1 MTHAR
6 PLVAHTRVAHTR
18 VARSRVARTLVASL
32 IGLAS
37 LSAYAAEHILA
48 TGGTM
53 PAAGNIATSDTVTL
67 TGDVTTGVTAN
78 LAAKSVIFQ
87 SDDPDVWR
95 TITGTSTNR
104 LFQFQN
110 TTNTLTFDHVILSS
124 GTSTATAQMGGAIW
138 FNAGSAGTVTIK
150 GAFAVNNNWNAG
162 NAGGIQMGNSLL
174 ILEGPVSFAE
184 NYAGGSGGGI
194 NIGVGSAGATFND
207 TMTFVSNTAAGSG
220 GAIGANNTTG
230 NVTFMGSS
238 TFVANVSGAMGGAI
252 YSLGTLKFGSGAYF
266 SGNSATLDAGGAI
279 YARGNTTITGP
290 TLFTSNTAGAN
301 GGAIFLTTNNTSGNT
316 LTLDASLGDI
326 TFENNIQNT
335 TTAAAGTAE
344 RNAIAIHTNS
354 TLTTLPSVVLNTG
367 AGADAHTISFLDPID
382 TTDATAYAK
391 ITQTGDGLVI
401 FDAFASA
408 VTATTTIDSGVFR
421 LSRGAIYGTSDSI
434 GDFTLAS
441 AATLSGN
448 GAVRAGIITL
458 AANAHLEVLGGGTLS
473 LQATTL
479 SGNGLHISG
488 NGAIDAGSGAGGTL
502 SLSVSLVDVGAL
514 IPDDPQGVPFANF
527 AQTLTFAPATSLMLE
542 DSGTIAIDLF
552 SGGASDRLIV
562 DTITLSGTGFL
573 NLIGVG
579 SGTFNVMNASADIS
593 ASTAG
598 LKPLVNGLVPAGH
611 FGATKTYQNSGKELW
626 IEFATQNLFTTWT
639 GGDGGVWKNTPGSNL
654 NWDDGGD
661 DHSFINGDGVTFGD
675 TAANKTVIIDG
686 DGVIVAEMTAGNTAG
701 NDYTFTGSG
710 GITTGTTMSA
720 GSIVTA
726 PTGKLVKTDGG
737 ALNFENAG
745 ANTFVGGVEI
755 SGGTLGFTAGTQ
767 LGDGGNGIRF
777 TGDATLRA
785 NAGNATLSNKLI
797 VDAARTAIIDT
808 AAHTLTYDGDLAGIA
823 ATGTLAKT
831 GSGVL
836 RITTDNSAIAAAAV
850 THVREGTLSL
860 DTAAAKL
867 GGRIDIAADAILAG
881 IGSATGDVYAAQGA
895 IIQPGGAP
903 GTPGTPGAP
912 AAPGTLTL
920 HNLDLDNSIL
930 RFDLFG
936 DGVSDS
942 INLTGALSFTGANVI
957 DISAFVAGAYNLGNI
972 AQLHDPAT
980 KVTIAGI
987 DQVAGA
993 RQTGAIAASGAD
1005 LMLIT
1010 AADMSRILQWTGTAS
1025 AIWTPADDNWTD
1037 GGAVTLYAGGDRV
1050 IFDDTAP
1057 AASPR
1062 AITIAGS
1069 GVTVSDIQ
1077 IQGTSDWSFA
1087 GAGITADTAAV
1098 VSGSVLTPATAQGKL
1113 VKAGSGTLAFTNAA
1127 NNFKG
1132 GIELGGGA
1140 ITFTAANQLDDGGN
1154 GIRFTGDAMLAPA
1167 IDALTLAGNIAID
1180 ANTTATIDT
1189 GAGSFT
1195 LSGTLSSA
1203 SAGTLA
1209 KINTGTLTLS
1219 GNSAAT
1225 TAGLTVM
1232 IGSGELHLDDATLG
1246 GEVDLA
1252 PNATLSGIGK
1262 LDTASVAAGGV
1273 IRIGAGELAIANLQL
1288 AAGATLTSDAVLST
1302 LSGGAV
1308 FGGLVTADI
1317 ALGQTIVFS
1326 GTNTG
1331 MGSVLK
1337 TGYGRLVYNTAGALA
1352 YTGSTQIN
1360 QGVVVFDGITGADA
1374 TAVVQTVVL
1383 NGGHLWL
1390 NAQPTGTYSSTNTV
1404 EGTAND
1410 WSGLRIV
1417 QGAGPLAGDSAI
1429 HGANEM
1435 ITVGSG
1441 TIDYN
1446 IRSGIHVVV
1455 DAGSGVTVFSNTDN
1469 AYWGVTRID
1478 SGTLQV
1484 TATGQI
1490 GNTVTNPKVILNGGA
1505 LQISADYDTARALEL
1520 RADGSVTT
1528 DSGVATTWGSVS
1540 STGGDFALTKLGSGT
1555 FTNSGANTAA
1565 ALNVSEGRYV
1575 ATRSNGAGAG
1585 LVTVASDAVMEFNTG
1600 AGTAIV
1606 ANTFAGAGTLAITG
1620 GANTFSGTSVAI
1632 DHIIING
1639 AATNITSANGL
1650 PPVVFGNPAGTIL
1663 IDAARFNLGAPAT
1676 TLGNV
1681 TLASNAT
1688 LGFVSSGTGGASF
1701 KTATVGSLA
1710 GSGTLLFNTNL
1721 ARSRNDRLTILTAPA
1736 GDYALLVNNTGP
1748 MPENYGAPLTLVD
1761 APAGGTATFSAPGG
1775 KIDVGLFSYAVTTG
1789 TENGSLVVRI
1799 TGTGAMS
1806 NAGSLISA
1814 MAGALPL
1821 SWFSELDTASR
1832 RMGELHMDARG
1843 SRNGVSTWVR
1853 THGQQLDFG
1862 AGATGLAFDELQF
1875 VVDGGIDYKL
1885 RGTGDT
1891 KVYVGGFF
1899 GYGQSD
1905 RDFGAAGDS
1914 RSESIHGGLYET
1926 ITSNGWYLDGIL
1938 KINGFANTFTAYS
1951 PTGESMTGDYN
1962 TYAIGGSL
1970 ELGKRIDIDN
1980 GWYVVPQIQGAY
1992 AQLIGKRY
2000 ATSSGIAVEL
2010 CGGSTAQGRVGFAFG
2025 RLISYGGGGGGG
2037 GGGKY
2042 FQVCVK
2048 ASGAAQWT
2056 TGGEIIATPAGG
2068 APRRHT
2074 PTIKGDRIE
2083 GGLGFVWK
2091 PVRKQFQIHFDFET
2105 AEADDYY
2112 KPWGLNFGIHCGW

>member
-6 PLVAHTRVAHTR
+6 PLVARPLT
-18 VARSRVARTLVASL
+18 ARSLAARSLVASL
-32 IGLAS
+32 LGLAS
-37 LSAYAAEHILA
+37 LSAHAAEHILT
-48 TGGTM
+48 TGSTL
-53 PAAGNIATSDTVTL
+53 PTAANILTSDTITL
-67 TGDVTTGVTAN
+67 KADVITGVQTSLN
-78 LAAKSVIFQ
+78 AKSVTFQ

-95 TITGTSTNR
+95 MITGTAANAR

-110 TTNTLTFDHVILSS
+110 NTNTLTFDHVILSS
-124 GTSTATAQMGGAIW
+124 GTATAPAQMGGAIW
-138 FNAGSAGTVTIK
+138 FNGGNSGTVTIK

-162 NAGGIQMGNSLL
+162 NAGGIQMGSSLL
-174 ILEGPVSFAE
+174 ILEGPVSFEE
-184 NYAGGSGGGI
+184 NYAGGSGGGV
-194 NIGVGSAGATFND
+194 NIGNGSPGATFND
-207 TMTFVSNTAAGSG
+207 TMTFVSNTAASNG
-220 GAIGANNTTG
+220 GAIGANNSSGTI
-230 NVTFMGSS
+230 TFIGSS
-238 TFVANVSGAMGGAI
+238 TFKANVSGAMGGAV
-252 YSLGTLKFGSGAYF
+252 YSLGMLKFEKGAYF

-279 YARGNTTITGP
+279 YARGNTTITGS
-290 TLFTSNTAGAN
+290 TLFISNTAGTN
-301 GGAIFLTTNNTSGNT
+301 GGAIFLTTNNASGNT

-335 TTAAAGTAE
+335 TTAAAGAAE

-354 TLTTLPSVVLNTG
+354 TLTALPSVVLNTG

-401 FDAFASA
+401 LDTFASA
-408 VTATTTIDSGVFR
+408 VTATTTISSGVFR

-448 GAVRAGIITL
+448 GTVRAGAITL
-458 AANAHLEVLGGGTLS
+458 EANSHLEVLGGGTLS

-488 NGAIDAGSGAGGTL
+488 NGAIDAGGGAGGSL

-514 IPDDPQGVPFANF
+514 IPDDPQGAPFANF

-552 SGGASDRLIV
+552 SDGSNDLLVV
-562 DTITLSGTGFL
+562 DTITLSGTGFI
-573 NLIGVG
+573 NLIGIG
-579 SGTFNVMNASADIS
+579 SGTFNVINANADIT
-593 ASTAG
+593 ADTAG
-598 LKPLVNGLVPAGH
+598 LKPLVNGLVPTGH

-626 IEFATQNLFTTWT
+626 IEFATQNLFTTWA

-654 NWDDGGD
+654 NWDDGAD
-661 DHSFINGDGVTFGD
+661 DHGFINGDGVTFGD
-675 TAANKTVIIDG
+675 TSANKTVTIDG
-686 DGVIVAEMTAGNTAG
+686 DGVIIAEMTAGNTAG

-710 GITTGTTMSA
+710 GITSSATMSV
-720 GSIVTA
+720 GSIVTT
-726 PTGKLVKTDGG
+726 PTGKLVKTGGG
-737 ALNFENAG
+737 ALNFENTG
-745 ANTFVGGVEI
+745 ANTFVGGIEI
-755 SGGTLGFTAGTQ
+755 SGGTLGFTAGAQ

-785 NAGNATLSNKLI
+785 SAGNATLSNKLI
-797 VDAARTAIIDT
+797 VDAAITATIDT
-808 AAHTLTYDGDLAGIA
+808 AAHTLAYDGDLAGIA

-831 GSGVL
+831 GSGIL
-836 RITTDNSAIAAAAV
+836 RLTTDNSTVNAAAV

-860 DTAAAKL
+860 DTAAARL
-867 GGRIDIAADAILAG
+867 GGRIDVAADAILAG

-895 IIQPGGAP
+895 IIQPGG
-903 GTPGTPGAP
+903 TPGTPGAP
-912 AAPGTLTL
+912 GALTL
-920 HNLDLDNSIL
+920 HNLNLDNAIL
-930 RFDLFG
+930 RFDLFAG
-936 DGVSDS
+936 NASDS
-942 INLTGALSFTGANVI
+942 INLTGALAFTGANVI
-957 DISAFVAGAYNLGNI
+957 DISAFVTGTYNLGNI

-1010 AADMSRILQWTGTAS
+1010 AADMSRILRWTGTAS
-1025 AIWTPADDNWTD
+1025 AIWTPSDDNWTD
-1037 GGAVTLYAGGDRV
+1037 GGSVTLYAGGDRV

-1098 VSGSVLTPATAQGKL
+1098 VSGSVLTPATTQGKL
-1113 VKAGSGTLAFTNAA
+1113 VKAGSGMLAFTNAA

-1167 IDALTLAGNIAID
+1167 TDALTLAGNNAID

-1189 GAGSFT
+1189 SAGSFT

-1232 IGSGELHLDDATLG
+1232 IGAGELHLDDATLG

-1252 PNATLSGIGK
+1252 PNTTLSGIGK
-1262 LDTASVAAGGV
+1262 LDTASAAAGGV

-1288 AAGATLTSDAVLST
+1288 ADGVTLTSDAVLST

-1308 FGGLVTADI
+1308 FGGLVTANI
-1317 ALGQTIVFS
+1317 ASGQTIVFS

-1337 TGYGRLVYNTAGALA
+1337 TGYGELVYNTAGALA

-1383 NGGHLWL
+1383 NGGLLCL

-1404 EGTAND
+1404 ESTAND
-1410 WSGLRIV
+1410 WLGLRIV
-1417 QGAGPLAGDSAI
+1417 QGAGPSAGNSFI
-1429 HGANEM
+1429 FGTNEM

-1446 IRSGIHVVV
+1446 ILFGIHVVV
-1455 DAGSGVTVFSNTDN
+1455 DAGDGATVFSNTDN
-1469 AYWGVTRID
+1469 TYWGVTRID

-1528 DSGVATTWGSVS
+1528 DSDVATTWGSVS
-1540 STGGDFALTKLGSGT
+1540 STGGSFTLTKLGSGA
-1555 FTNSGANTAA
+1555 FTNNGASTAA
-1565 ALNVSEGRYV
+1565 ALNVSEGRYI

-1585 LVTVASDAVMEFNTG
+1585 LVTVAGGAVIEFNTG

-1606 ANTFAGAGTLAITG
+1606 ANTFAGTGTLAITG
-1620 GANTFSGTSVAI
+1620 GANTFSGTSVAV

-1650 PPVVFGNPAGTIL
+1650 LPVAFGNPAGTIL

-1676 TLGNV
+1676 ALGNV
-1681 TLASNAT
+1681 TLANNAT

-1701 KTATVGSLA
+1701 KTATIGSLA
-1710 GSGTLLFNTNL
+1710 GGGTLLFNTNL

-1736 GDYALLVNNTGP
+1736 GDYTLLVNNTGP
-1748 MPENYGAPLTLVD
+1748 MPENYDAPLTLVD

-1775 KIDVGLFSYAVTTG
+1775 KIDVGLFSYVVTSG
-1789 TENGSLVVRI
+1789 TENGSFIFRI

-1806 NAGSLISA
+1806 NADSVISA

-1843 SRNGVSTWVR
+1843 TRNGVSTWVR

-1875 VVDGGIDYKL
+1875 VAEGGIDYKL
-1885 RGTGDT
+1885 RGTGYT
-1891 KVYVGGFF
+1891 KIYIGGFF

-1926 ITSNGWYLDGIL
+1926 IINNGWYLDGIL

-1962 TYAIGGSL
+1962 TCAIGGSL

-2000 ATSSGIAVEL
+2000 TTSSDIAVEL
-2010 CGGSTAQGRVGFAFG
+2010 CGGSTAQGRIGFAFG
-2025 RLISYGGGGGGG
+2025 RLISYGDGGGGD
-2037 GGGKY
+2037 GGGKF
-2042 FQVCVK
+2042 FQACVK

-2091 PVRKQFQIHFDFET
+2091 PTRKQFQIHFDFET